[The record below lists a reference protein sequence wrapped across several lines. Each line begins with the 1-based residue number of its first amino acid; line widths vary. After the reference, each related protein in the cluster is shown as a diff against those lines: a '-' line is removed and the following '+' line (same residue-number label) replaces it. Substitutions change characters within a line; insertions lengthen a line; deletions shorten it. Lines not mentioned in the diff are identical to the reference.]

1 MMTIRPGIPHRALR
15 SLLTAA
21 ALVVCL
27 ATAEPARAQCSMC
40 ASAAESGDVGR
51 GLQISIF
58 FMLGTL
64 LTLVSG
70 VVVLVV
76 RANRRDGAPGD
87 PSGPPA
93 PRA

>member
-1 MMTIRPGIPHRALR
+1 MTIRAGILHRALR

-21 ALVVCL
+21 TVMVCL
-27 ATAEPARAQCSMC
+27 ATAGPARAQCAMC

-58 FMLGTL
+58 FLLGTL

-76 RANRRDGAPGD
+76 RANRRVEAPGIPPD
-87 PSGPPA
+87 APA

>member
-1 MMTIRPGIPHRALR
+1 MTTRVGTPHRALR
-15 SLLTAA
+15 SLLIAA
-21 ALVVCL
+21 SVMVCL
-27 ATAEPARAQCSMC
+27 ATAGPARAQCSMC

-76 RANRRDGAPGD
+76 RANRREGSPGV
-87 PSGPPA
+87 PPDAKA

>member
-1 MMTIRPGIPHRALR
+1 MTIRPGILHRTLR
-15 SLLTAA
+15 SLLIAA
-21 ALVVCL
+21 SIMVCL
-27 ATAEPARAQCSMC
+27 AMEGPARAQCARC

-51 GLQISIF
+51 GLQISIL

-64 LTLVSG
+64 FTLVSG

-76 RANRRDGAPGD
+76 RANRRDGASGV
-87 PSGPPA
+87 PSDPPA